1 MRYNSIFVLITLF
14 ALSGCYKFANA
25 PFDGSDLTAISK
37 SELFQQIY
45 AARDK
50 IPNSD
55 QGREVKNSLGNIDK
69 VYEISP
75 SLVVGQEY
83 KNGGYDLSVMMKN
96 EHHILM
102 CTLMGD
108 DSNESAPGVNITA
121 GNGPFDPKRVDGEA
135 NAVRQWAEN
144 YVLNGPKLCIA
155 VPFADART
163 VKSENGSWFSNL
175 FN

>member
-1 MRYNSIFVLITLF
+1 MKFNFVFALTAIL
-14 ALSGCYKFANA
+14 ALSGCYKFVNA
-25 PFDGSDLTAISK
+25 PFNESDLTAIDE
-37 SELFQQIY
+37 SELYQQIY

-50 IPNSD
+50 IPDSE

-69 VYEISP
+69 VYVISP

-96 EHHILM
+96 DHHILV
-102 CTLMGD
+102 CSLMAD
-108 DSNESAPGVNITA
+108 DNSEIASGINITA
-121 GNGPFDPKRVDGEA
+121 GNGPFDPKTVDGDA

-144 YVLNGPKLCIA
+144 YVLNGPKLCLA

-163 VKSENGSWFSNL
+163 VKSESGSWFSNL